1 MSLSGSSWL
10 KFGLFT
16 VGLGQS
22 FVFVLV
28 PPLAR
33 DLGLTE
39 IQTSSIFA
47 ISAVAWALTSAFWG
61 RASDK
66 YGRRNIA
73 ILGLLGYGISLIAL
87 ITPLFLAERNLLNL
101 SFLFPALVLG
111 RLING
116 LVGSATRPA
125 SFAYVAD
132 TTSKEKR
139 TVKFARLE
147 SSFLLGTV
155 AGPLIG
161 GFLFLITNET
171 PFYVFSLCALIA
183 AIGIYKNLDSSKST
197 DIKSEISSKIKWN
210 SKSILPF
217 LFWRTNETPFYVF
230 SLCALIAAIGIYKN
244 LDSSKSTDIKS
255 EISSKIKWNSKSI
268 LPFLFFAAVLSL
280 CQSSLL
286 QSIGF
291 YITDFFGD
299 LENLPTLISMTF
311 GLLSMSTIFSQYI
324 FTDAFP
330 LNNYYLLLIG
340 TILLVFSYFTM
351 AFFPTIS
358 IYYLSV
364 IVLGVGFGMTRPA
377 LSSSL
382 SLAQT
387 PENQG
392 SAAGYLGSVIPIGHM
407 TTPFIAM
414 PIYAINPSY
423 LYYFSSFLCIGLILF
438 IISNPTIKKTK
449 DYE

>member
-1 MSLSGSSWL
+1 MSISGSSWL

-28 PPLAR
+28 PTLAR
-33 DLGLTE
+33 DLGLSE
-39 IQTSSIFA
+39 IQTSLIFA
-47 ISAVAWALTSAFWG
+47 ISALAWAATSAFWG
-61 RASDK
+61 RASDR
-66 YGRRNIA
+66 YGRKNIA
-73 ILGLLGYGISLIAL
+73 VLGLVGYAVSLIAL
-87 ITPLFLAERNLLNL
+87 ITPLFLAERNLLDL
-101 SFLFPALVLG
+101 AFLFPALVLG

-125 SFAYVAD
+125 SFAYTAD
-132 TTSKEKR
+132 ITSKEKR

-155 AGPLIG
+155 AGPLLG

-171 PFYVFSLCALIA
+171 PFYVFSFLALIA
-183 AIGIYKNLDSSKST
+183 AVGIYWTLEPTSPKYNPSKNNNNQ
-197 DIKSEISSKIKWN
+197 IRWFSE
-210 SKSILPF
+210 SIWPF
-217 LFWRTNETPFYVF
+217 L
-230 SLCALIAAIGIYKN
+230 ALAAI
-244 LDSSKSTDIKS
+244 
-255 EISSKIKWNSKSI
+255 
-268 LPFLFFAAVLSL
+268 LSL
-280 CQSSLL
+280 CQASLL

-291 YITDFFGD
+291 YIADSFTNSSD
-299 LENLPTLISMTF
+299 LPILISMTF
-311 GLLSMSTIFSQYI
+311 TMLSISTIVSQYL

-330 LNNYYLLLIG
+330 MNNFNLLLFG

-351 AFFPTIS
+351 AFFPMIS
-358 IYYLSV
+358 VYYLSI
-364 IVLGVGFGMTRPA
+364 IVLGFGFGMTRPA

-382 SLAQT
+382 SIAQT

-414 PIYAINPSY
+414 PIYALNPAY
-423 LYYFSSFLCIGLILF
+423 LYYFSSILCIGLVLF
-438 IISNPTIKKTK
+438 IIFHPTIRKSGLI
-449 DYE
+449 

>member
-1 MSLSGSSWL
+1 MSISGSSWL

-33 DLGLTE
+33 DLGLSE

-47 ISAVAWALTSAFWG
+47 ISALAWATTSAFWG
-61 RASDK
+61 RTSDK

-73 ILGLLGYGISLIAL
+73 ILGLVGYSISLISL
-87 ITPLFLAERNLLNL
+87 ITPLFLAQKNLLNVTL
-101 SFLFPALVLG
+101 LFPALVLG

-125 SFAYVAD
+125 SFAYIAD
-132 TTSKEKR
+132 ITSKDNR

-155 AGPLIG
+155 AGPLVG
-161 GFLFLITNET
+161 GFLFLISNET
-171 PFYVFSLCALIA
+171 PFYVFSGLAFIA
-183 AIGIYKNLDSSKST
+183 AIGIYRKLDSVTKKKNTVKKVNKINWYSST
-197 DIKSEISSKIKWN
+197 IW
-210 SKSILPF
+210 PF
-217 LFWRTNETPFYVF
+217 L
-230 SLCALIAAIGIYKN
+230 A
-244 LDSSKSTDIKS
+244 
-255 EISSKIKWNSKSI
+255 
-268 LPFLFFAAVLSL
+268 FAAVLSL
-280 CQSSLL
+280 CQASLL

-291 YITDFFGD
+291 YITDLYSDFD
-299 LENLPTLISMTF
+299 NLPTLISMTF
-311 GLLSMSTIFSQYI
+311 ALLSISTIVSQYI

-330 LNNYYLLLIG
+330 MNNFNLLLFGTLLLI
-340 TILLVFSYFTM
+340 FSYFTM
-351 AFFPTIS
+351 AFYQTIS
-358 IYYLSV
+358 VYYLSI
-364 IVLGVGFGMTRPA
+364 IVLGFGFGMTRPA
-377 LSSSL
+377 LASSL
-382 SLAQT
+382 SLAQS

-414 PIYAINPSY
+414 PIYSINPAY
-423 LYYFSSFLCIGLILF
+423 LYYFSSVLCITLIIF
-438 IISNPTIKKTK
+438 IISQPILKKSGSL
-449 DYE
+449 

>member
-1 MSLSGSSWL
+1 MAISGSSWL

-33 DLGLTE
+33 DLGLSE

-61 RASDK
+61 RTSDK

-73 ILGLLGYGISLIAL
+73 ILGLLGYSISLIAL
-87 ITPLFLAERNLLNL
+87 ITPLFLVERNILHIAY
-101 SFLFPALVLG
+101 LFPALVLG

-125 SFAYVAD
+125 SFAYIAD

-139 TVKFARLE
+139 TLKFARLE

-155 AGPLIG
+155 AGPLLG

-171 PFYVFSLCALIA
+171 PFYVFSFFALVA
-183 AIGIYKNLDSSKST
+183 AWCIYKELDNTNLKKETKKEIIKIHWHSKT
-197 DIKSEISSKIKWN
+197 
-210 SKSILPF
+210 ILPF
-217 LFWRTNETPFYVF
+217 LMY
-230 SLCALIAAIGIYKN
+230 AAI
-244 LDSSKSTDIKS
+244 
-255 EISSKIKWNSKSI
+255 
-268 LPFLFFAAVLSL
+268 LSL
-280 CQSSLL
+280 CQASLL

-291 YITDFFGD
+291 YITDLFREFD
-299 LENLPTLISMTF
+299 NLPTLISMTF
-311 GLLSMSTIFSQYI
+311 ALLSISTIVSQYI

-330 LNNYYLLLIG
+330 MKNFNLLLFG

-351 AFFPTIS
+351 AFFQSIS
-358 IYYLSV
+358 VYYLS
-364 IVLGVGFGMTRPA
+364 IIILGLGFGMTRPA
-377 LSSSL
+377 LASSL

-414 PIYAINPSY
+414 PIYAINPAY
-423 LYYFSSFLCIGLILF
+423 LYYFSSILCIGLVLF
-438 IISNPTIKKTK
+438 IISHPTIKKSGLI
-449 DYE
+449 

>member
-1 MSLSGSSWL
+1 MSISGSSWL

-33 DLGLTE
+33 DLGLSE

-47 ISAVAWALTSAFWG
+47 ISALAWASTSTFWG
-61 RASDK
+61 RTSDR

-73 ILGLLGYGISLIAL
+73 ILGLLGYAISLIAL
-87 ITPLFLAERNLLNL
+87 ITPLFLVERNILHIT
-101 SFLFPALVLG
+101 FLFPALVLG

-116 LVGSATRPA
+116 LIGSATRPA

-132 TTSKEKR
+132 TSSKEKR

-161 GFLFLITNET
+161 GFLFLITKET
-171 PFYVFSLCALIA
+171 PFYVFSFFALIA
-183 AIGIYKNLDSSKST
+183 ALGIYSKLEST
-197 DIKSEISSKIKWN
+197 NPITSHNTTSIKIKW
-210 SKSILPF
+210 SSETILPF
-217 LFWRTNETPFYVF
+217 LIF
-230 SLCALIAAIGIYKN
+230 AGI
-244 LDSSKSTDIKS
+244 
-255 EISSKIKWNSKSI
+255 
-268 LPFLFFAAVLSL
+268 LSL
-280 CQSSLL
+280 CQASLL

-291 YITDFFGD
+291 YITDLFGNF
-299 LENLPTLISMTF
+299 ENLPTLISMTF
-311 GLLSMSTIFSQYI
+311 ALLSISTIFSQYI

-330 LNNYYLLLIG
+330 INNYYLLLFG
-340 TILLVFSYFTM
+340 SILLVFSYFTM
-351 AFFPTIS
+351 AYIQTIS
-358 IYYLSV
+358 VYYLS
-364 IVLGVGFGMTRPA
+364 IIILGFGFGMTRPA

-414 PIYAINPSY
+414 PIYAIDPSY
-423 LYYFSSFLCIGLILF
+423 LYYFSSILCIGLILF
-438 IISNPTIKKTK
+438 IILHPTMKKTQLV
-449 DYE
+449 

>member
-1 MSLSGSSWL
+1 MSISGSSWL

-28 PPLAR
+28 PTLAR
-33 DLGLTE
+33 DLGLSE
-39 IQTSSIFA
+39 IQTSLIFA
-47 ISAVAWALTSAFWG
+47 ISALAWATTSAFWG
-61 RASDK
+61 RASDR
-66 YGRRNIA
+66 YGRKNIA
-73 ILGLLGYGISLIAL
+73 VLGLVGYAVSLIAL
-87 ITPLFLAERNLLNL
+87 ITPLFLAERNLLDL
-101 SFLFPALVLG
+101 AFLFPALVLG

-125 SFAYVAD
+125 SFAYTAD
-132 TTSKEKR
+132 ISSKEKR

-155 AGPLIG
+155 AGPLLG

-171 PFYVFSLCALIA
+171 PFYVFSFLALIA
-183 AIGIYKNLDSSKST
+183 AVGIYWTLEPTSPKYDPSKNNNNQ
-197 DIKSEISSKIKWN
+197 IRWFSE
-210 SKSILPF
+210 SIWPF
-217 LFWRTNETPFYVF
+217 L
-230 SLCALIAAIGIYKN
+230 ALAAI
-244 LDSSKSTDIKS
+244 
-255 EISSKIKWNSKSI
+255 
-268 LPFLFFAAVLSL
+268 LSL
-280 CQSSLL
+280 CQASLL

-291 YITDFFGD
+291 YIADSFTNSSD
-299 LENLPTLISMTF
+299 LPILISMTF
-311 GLLSMSTIFSQYI
+311 TMLSISTIVSQYL

-330 LNNYYLLLIG
+330 MNNFNLLLFG

-351 AFFPTIS
+351 AFFPMIS
-358 IYYLSV
+358 VYYLSI
-364 IVLGVGFGMTRPA
+364 IVLGFGFGMTRPA

-382 SLAQT
+382 SIAQT

-414 PIYAINPSY
+414 PIYALNPAY
-423 LYYFSSFLCIGLILF
+423 LYYFSSILCIGLIVF
-438 IISNPTIKKTK
+438 IISHPIIRKSGAL
-449 DYE
+449 

>member
-1 MSLSGSSWL
+1 MHISPSSWL

-33 DLGLTE
+33 DLGLSE

-47 ISAVAWALTSAFWG
+47 ISALAWATTSAFWG
-61 RASDK
+61 RTSDK

-73 ILGLLGYGISLIAL
+73 ILGLVGYSISLIAL
-87 ITPLFLAERNLLNL
+87 ITPLFLAQKNLLNVTL
-101 SFLFPALVLG
+101 LFPALVLG

-125 SFAYVAD
+125 SFAYIAD
-132 TTSKEKR
+132 ITSKDNR

-155 AGPLIG
+155 AGPLVG
-161 GFLFLITNET
+161 GFLFLISNET
-171 PFYVFSLCALIA
+171 PFYVFSGLAFIA
-183 AIGIYKNLDSSKST
+183 AIGIYRKLDSVTKTKNTVKKLNKINWYSST
-197 DIKSEISSKIKWN
+197 IW
-210 SKSILPF
+210 PF
-217 LFWRTNETPFYVF
+217 L
-230 SLCALIAAIGIYKN
+230 A
-244 LDSSKSTDIKS
+244 
-255 EISSKIKWNSKSI
+255 
-268 LPFLFFAAVLSL
+268 FAAVLSL
-280 CQSSLL
+280 CQASLL

-291 YITDFFGD
+291 YITDLYSDFD
-299 LENLPTLISMTF
+299 NLPTLISMTF
-311 GLLSMSTIFSQYI
+311 ALLSISTIVSQYI

-330 LNNYYLLLIG
+330 MNNFNLLLFGTLLLI
-340 TILLVFSYFTM
+340 FSYFTM
-351 AFFPTIS
+351 AFYQTIS
-358 IYYLSV
+358 VYYLSI
-364 IVLGVGFGMTRPA
+364 IVLGFGFGMTRPA
-377 LSSSL
+377 VASSL
-382 SLAQT
+382 SLAQS

-414 PIYAINPSY
+414 PIYSINPAY
-423 LYYFSSFLCIGLILF
+423 LYYFSSVLCITLIIF
-438 IISNPTIKKTK
+438 IISQPILKKSGSL
-449 DYE
+449 

>member
-1 MSLSGSSWL
+1 MSISGSSWL

-33 DLGLTE
+33 DLGLSV

-47 ISAVAWALTSAFWG
+47 ISAFAWALTSAFWG
-61 RASDK
+61 RTSDK

-73 ILGLLGYGISLIAL
+73 ILGLLGYAISLIAL
-87 ITPLFLAERNLLNL
+87 ITPLFLVERNILHVAY
-101 SFLFPALVLG
+101 LFPALVLG

-132 TTSKEKR
+132 TSTKEKR
-139 TVKFARLE
+139 TLKFARLE

-155 AGPLIG
+155 AGPLLG

-171 PFYVFSLCALIA
+171 PFYVFSFFALVA
-183 AIGIYKNLDSSKST
+183 AFGIYRELDNTNIKKENNNEQTKINWYSKT
-197 DIKSEISSKIKWN
+197 
-210 SKSILPF
+210 ILPF
-217 LFWRTNETPFYVF
+217 LIY
-230 SLCALIAAIGIYKN
+230 AAI
-244 LDSSKSTDIKS
+244 
-255 EISSKIKWNSKSI
+255 
-268 LPFLFFAAVLSL
+268 LSL
-280 CQSSLL
+280 CQASLL

-291 YITDFFGD
+291 YITDLFNTF
-299 LENLPTLISMTF
+299 ENLPTLISMTF
-311 GLLSMSTIFSQYI
+311 ALLSISTIVSQYI

-330 LNNYYLLLIG
+330 MKNFNLLLFG
-340 TILLVFSYFTM
+340 TVLLIFSYSTM
-351 AFFPTIS
+351 AFFQSIS
-358 IYYLSV
+358 VYYLS
-364 IVLGVGFGMTRPA
+364 IIILGFGFGMTRPA
-377 LSSSL
+377 LASSL

-414 PIYAINPSY
+414 PIYAINPAY
-423 LYYFSSFLCIGLILF
+423 LYYFSSILCIGLVLF
-438 IISNPTIKKTK
+438 IIFHPTIRKSGLI
-449 DYE
+449 

>member
-1 MSLSGSSWL
+1 MSISGSSWL

-33 DLGLTE
+33 DLGLSE

-47 ISAVAWALTSAFWG
+47 ISALAWASTSAFWG
-61 RASDK
+61 RTSDK

-73 ILGLLGYGISLIAL
+73 ILGLVGYSISLIAL
-87 ITPLFLAERNLLNL
+87 ITPLFLAQKNLLNVTL
-101 SFLFPALVLG
+101 LFPALVLG

-125 SFAYVAD
+125 SFAYIAD
-132 TTSKEKR
+132 ITSKDNR

-155 AGPLIG
+155 AGPLVG
-161 GFLFLITNET
+161 GFLFLISNET
-171 PFYVFSLCALIA
+171 PFYVFSMLAFIA
-183 AIGIYKNLDSSKST
+183 AIGIYRKLDSVTKKKNTVKKLNKINWYSST
-197 DIKSEISSKIKWN
+197 IW
-210 SKSILPF
+210 PF
-217 LFWRTNETPFYVF
+217 L
-230 SLCALIAAIGIYKN
+230 A
-244 LDSSKSTDIKS
+244 
-255 EISSKIKWNSKSI
+255 
-268 LPFLFFAAVLSL
+268 FAAVLSL
-280 CQSSLL
+280 CQASLL

-291 YITDFFGD
+291 YITDLYSDFD
-299 LENLPTLISMTF
+299 NLPTLISMTF
-311 GLLSMSTIFSQYI
+311 ALLSISTIVSQYI

-330 LNNYYLLLIG
+330 MNNFNLLLFGTLLLI
-340 TILLVFSYFTM
+340 FSYFTM
-351 AFFPTIS
+351 AFYQTIS
-358 IYYLSV
+358 VYYLS
-364 IVLGVGFGMTRPA
+364 IILLGFGFGMTRPA
-377 LSSSL
+377 LASSL
-382 SLAQT
+382 SLAQS

-414 PIYAINPSY
+414 PIYSINPAY
-423 LYYFSSFLCIGLILF
+423 LYYFSSVLCITLIIF
-438 IISNPTIKKTK
+438 IISQPILKKSGSL
-449 DYE
+449 

>member
-1 MSLSGSSWL
+1 MAISGSSWL

-33 DLGLTE
+33 DLGLSE

-61 RASDK
+61 RTSDK

-73 ILGLLGYGISLIAL
+73 ILGLLGYSISLIAL
-87 ITPLFLAERNLLNL
+87 ITPLFLVERNILHIAY
-101 SFLFPALVLG
+101 LFPALVLG

-125 SFAYVAD
+125 SFAYIAD

-139 TVKFARLE
+139 TLKFARLE

-171 PFYVFSLCALIA
+171 PFYVFSFFALVA
-183 AIGIYKNLDSSKST
+183 AWGIYKELDNTNLKKETKKEIIKIHWHSKT
-197 DIKSEISSKIKWN
+197 
-210 SKSILPF
+210 ILPF
-217 LFWRTNETPFYVF
+217 LMY
-230 SLCALIAAIGIYKN
+230 AAI
-244 LDSSKSTDIKS
+244 
-255 EISSKIKWNSKSI
+255 
-268 LPFLFFAAVLSL
+268 LSL
-280 CQSSLL
+280 CQASLL

-291 YITDFFGD
+291 YITDLFREFD
-299 LENLPTLISMTF
+299 NLPTLISMTF
-311 GLLSMSTIFSQYI
+311 ALLSISTIVSQYI

-330 LNNYYLLLIG
+330 MKNFNLLLFG

-351 AFFPTIS
+351 AFFQSIS
-358 IYYLSV
+358 VYYLS
-364 IVLGVGFGMTRPA
+364 IIILGLGFGMTRPA
-377 LSSSL
+377 LASSL

-414 PIYAINPSY
+414 PIYAINPAY
-423 LYYFSSFLCIGLILF
+423 LYYFSSILCIGLVLF
-438 IISNPTIKKTK
+438 IISHPTIKKSGLI
-449 DYE
+449 

>member
-1 MSLSGSSWL
+1 MSISGSSWL

-33 DLGLTE
+33 DLGLSE

-47 ISAVAWALTSAFWG
+47 ISALAWATTSAFWG
-61 RASDK
+61 RTSDK

-73 ILGLLGYGISLIAL
+73 ILGLVGYSISLIAL
-87 ITPLFLAERNLLNL
+87 ITPLFLAQKNLLNVTL
-101 SFLFPALVLG
+101 LFPALVLG

-125 SFAYVAD
+125 SFAYIAD
-132 TTSKEKR
+132 ITSKDNR

-155 AGPLIG
+155 AGPLVG
-161 GFLFLITNET
+161 GFLFLISNET
-171 PFYVFSLCALIA
+171 PFYVFSGLAFIA
-183 AIGIYKNLDSSKST
+183 AVGIYRKLDSVTKKKNTVKKLNKINWYSST
-197 DIKSEISSKIKWN
+197 IW
-210 SKSILPF
+210 PF
-217 LFWRTNETPFYVF
+217 L
-230 SLCALIAAIGIYKN
+230 A
-244 LDSSKSTDIKS
+244 
-255 EISSKIKWNSKSI
+255 
-268 LPFLFFAAVLSL
+268 FAAVLSL
-280 CQSSLL
+280 CQASLL

-291 YITDFFGD
+291 YITDLYSDFD
-299 LENLPTLISMTF
+299 NLPTLISMTF
-311 GLLSMSTIFSQYI
+311 ALLSISTIVSQYI

-330 LNNYYLLLIG
+330 MNNFNLLLFGTLLLI
-340 TILLVFSYFTM
+340 FSYFTM
-351 AFFPTIS
+351 AFYQTIS
-358 IYYLSV
+358 VYYLSI
-364 IVLGVGFGMTRPA
+364 IVLGFGFGMTRPA
-377 LSSSL
+377 LASSL
-382 SLAQT
+382 SLAQS

-414 PIYAINPSY
+414 PIYSINPAY
-423 LYYFSSFLCIGLILF
+423 LYYFSSVLCITLIIF
-438 IISNPTIKKTK
+438 IISQPILKKSGSL
-449 DYE
+449 

>member
-1 MSLSGSSWL
+1 MSISGSSWL

-33 DLGLTE
+33 DLGLSE

-47 ISAVAWALTSAFWG
+47 ISALAWATTSAFWG
-61 RASDK
+61 RTSDK

-73 ILGLLGYGISLIAL
+73 ILGLVGYSISLIAL
-87 ITPLFLAERNLLNL
+87 ITPLFLAQKNLLNVTL
-101 SFLFPALVLG
+101 LFPALVLG

-125 SFAYVAD
+125 SFAYIAD
-132 TTSKEKR
+132 ITSKDNR

-155 AGPLIG
+155 AGPLVG
-161 GFLFLITNET
+161 GFLFLISNET
-171 PFYVFSLCALIA
+171 PFYVFSMLAFIA
-183 AIGIYKNLDSSKST
+183 AIGIYRKLDSVTKTKNTVKKLNKIYWYSST
-197 DIKSEISSKIKWN
+197 IW
-210 SKSILPF
+210 PF
-217 LFWRTNETPFYVF
+217 L
-230 SLCALIAAIGIYKN
+230 A
-244 LDSSKSTDIKS
+244 
-255 EISSKIKWNSKSI
+255 
-268 LPFLFFAAVLSL
+268 FAAVLSL
-280 CQSSLL
+280 CQASLL

-291 YITDFFGD
+291 YITDLYSDFD
-299 LENLPTLISMTF
+299 NLPTLISMTF
-311 GLLSMSTIFSQYI
+311 ALLSISTIVSQYI

-330 LNNYYLLLIG
+330 MNNFNLLLFGTLLLI
-340 TILLVFSYFTM
+340 FSYFTM
-351 AFFPTIS
+351 AFYQTIS
-358 IYYLSV
+358 VYYLSI
-364 IVLGVGFGMTRPA
+364 IVLGFGFGMTRPA
-377 LSSSL
+377 LASSL
-382 SLAQT
+382 SLAQS

-414 PIYAINPSY
+414 PIYSINPAY
-423 LYYFSSFLCIGLILF
+423 LYYFSSVLCITLIIF
-438 IISNPTIKKTK
+438 IISQPILKKSGSL
-449 DYE
+449 

>member
-1 MSLSGSSWL
+1 MSISGSSWL

-33 DLGLTE
+33 DLGLSE

-47 ISAVAWALTSAFWG
+47 ISALAWATTSAFWG
-61 RASDK
+61 RTSDK

-73 ILGLLGYGISLIAL
+73 ILGLVGYSISLIAL
-87 ITPLFLAERNLLNL
+87 ITPLFLAQKNLLNVTL
-101 SFLFPALVLG
+101 LFPALVLG

-125 SFAYVAD
+125 SFAYIAD
-132 TTSKEKR
+132 ITSKDNR

-155 AGPLIG
+155 AGPLVG
-161 GFLFLITNET
+161 GFLFLISNET
-171 PFYVFSLCALIA
+171 PFYVFSMLAFIA
-183 AIGIYKNLDSSKST
+183 AIGIYRKLDSVTKKKNTVKKLNKINWYSST
-197 DIKSEISSKIKWN
+197 IW
-210 SKSILPF
+210 PF
-217 LFWRTNETPFYVF
+217 L
-230 SLCALIAAIGIYKN
+230 A
-244 LDSSKSTDIKS
+244 
-255 EISSKIKWNSKSI
+255 
-268 LPFLFFAAVLSL
+268 FAAVLSL
-280 CQSSLL
+280 CQASLL

-291 YITDFFGD
+291 YITDLYSDFD
-299 LENLPTLISMTF
+299 NLPTLISMTF
-311 GLLSMSTIFSQYI
+311 ALLSISTIVSQYI

-330 LNNYYLLLIG
+330 MNNFNLLLFGTLLLI
-340 TILLVFSYFTM
+340 FSYFTM
-351 AFFPTIS
+351 AFYQTIS
-358 IYYLSV
+358 VYYLSI
-364 IVLGVGFGMTRPA
+364 IVLGFGFGMTRPA
-377 LSSSL
+377 LASSL
-382 SLAQT
+382 SLAQS

-414 PIYAINPSY
+414 PIYSINPAY
-423 LYYFSSFLCIGLILF
+423 LYYFSSVLCITLIIF
-438 IISNPTIKKTK
+438 IISQPILKKSGSL
-449 DYE
+449 

>member
-1 MSLSGSSWL
+1 MSISGSSWL

-33 DLGLTE
+33 DLGLSE

-47 ISAVAWALTSAFWG
+47 ISALAWATTSAFWG
-61 RASDK
+61 RTSDK

-73 ILGLLGYGISLIAL
+73 ILGLVGYSISLIAL
-87 ITPLFLAERNLLNL
+87 ITPLFLAQKNLLNVTL
-101 SFLFPALVLG
+101 LFPALVLG

-125 SFAYVAD
+125 SFAYIAD
-132 TTSKEKR
+132 ITSKDNR

-155 AGPLIG
+155 AGPLVG
-161 GFLFLITNET
+161 GFLFLISNET
-171 PFYVFSLCALIA
+171 PFYVFSGLAFIA
-183 AIGIYKNLDSSKST
+183 AIGIYRKLDSVTKKKNTVKKLNKINWYSST
-197 DIKSEISSKIKWN
+197 IW
-210 SKSILPF
+210 PF
-217 LFWRTNETPFYVF
+217 L
-230 SLCALIAAIGIYKN
+230 A
-244 LDSSKSTDIKS
+244 
-255 EISSKIKWNSKSI
+255 
-268 LPFLFFAAVLSL
+268 FAAVLSL
-280 CQSSLL
+280 FQASLL

-291 YITDFFGD
+291 YITDLYSDFD
-299 LENLPTLISMTF
+299 NLPTLISMTF
-311 GLLSMSTIFSQYI
+311 ALLSISTIVSQYI

-330 LNNYYLLLIG
+330 MNNFNLLLFGTLLLI
-340 TILLVFSYFTM
+340 FSYFTM
-351 AFFPTIS
+351 AFYQTIS
-358 IYYLSV
+358 VYYLSI
-364 IVLGVGFGMTRPA
+364 IVLGFGFGMTRPA
-377 LSSSL
+377 LASSL
-382 SLAQT
+382 SLAQS

-414 PIYAINPSY
+414 PIYSINPAY
-423 LYYFSSFLCIGLILF
+423 LYYFSSVLCITLIIF
-438 IISNPTIKKTK
+438 IISQPILKKSGSL
-449 DYE
+449 

>member
-1 MSLSGSSWL
+1 MSISGSSWL

-33 DLGLTE
+33 DLGLSE

-47 ISAVAWALTSAFWG
+47 ISALAWATTSAFWG
-61 RASDK
+61 RTSDK

-73 ILGLLGYGISLIAL
+73 ILGLVGYSISLIAL
-87 ITPLFLAERNLLNL
+87 ITPLFLAQKNLLNVTL
-101 SFLFPALVLG
+101 LFPALVLG

-125 SFAYVAD
+125 SFAYIAD
-132 TTSKEKR
+132 VTSKDNR

-155 AGPLIG
+155 AGPLVG
-161 GFLFLITNET
+161 GFLFLISNET
-171 PFYVFSLCALIA
+171 PFYVFSMLAFIA
-183 AIGIYKNLDSSKST
+183 AIGIYRKLDSVTKKKNTVKKLNKINWYSST
-197 DIKSEISSKIKWN
+197 IW
-210 SKSILPF
+210 PF
-217 LFWRTNETPFYVF
+217 L
-230 SLCALIAAIGIYKN
+230 A
-244 LDSSKSTDIKS
+244 
-255 EISSKIKWNSKSI
+255 
-268 LPFLFFAAVLSL
+268 FAAVLSL
-280 CQSSLL
+280 CQASLL

-291 YITDFFGD
+291 YITDLYSNFD
-299 LENLPTLISMTF
+299 NLPTLISMTF
-311 GLLSMSTIFSQYI
+311 ALLSISTIVSQYI

-330 LNNYYLLLIG
+330 MNNFNLLLFGTLLLI
-340 TILLVFSYFTM
+340 FSYFTM
-351 AFFPTIS
+351 AFYQTIS
-358 IYYLSV
+358 VYYLSI
-364 IVLGVGFGMTRPA
+364 IVLGFGFGMTRPA
-377 LSSSL
+377 LASSL
-382 SLAQT
+382 SLAQS

-414 PIYAINPSY
+414 PIYSINPAY
-423 LYYFSSFLCIGLILF
+423 LYYFSSVLCITLIVF
-438 IISNPTIKKTK
+438 IISQPILKKSGSL
-449 DYE
+449 

>member
-1 MSLSGSSWL
+1 MSISGSSWL

-33 DLGLTE
+33 DLGLSV

-47 ISAVAWALTSAFWG
+47 ISAFAWALTSAFWG
-61 RASDK
+61 RTSDK

-73 ILGLLGYGISLIAL
+73 ILGLLGYAISLIAL
-87 ITPLFLAERNLLNL
+87 ITPLFLVERNILHVAY
-101 SFLFPALVLG
+101 LFPALVLG

-116 LVGSATRPA
+116 LIGSATRPA

-132 TTSKEKR
+132 TSTKEKR
-139 TVKFARLE
+139 TLKFARLE

-155 AGPLIG
+155 AGPLLG

-171 PFYVFSLCALIA
+171 PFYVFSFFALVA
-183 AIGIYKNLDSSKST
+183 AFGIYRELDNTNIKKENNNEQTKINWYSKT
-197 DIKSEISSKIKWN
+197 
-210 SKSILPF
+210 ILPF
-217 LFWRTNETPFYVF
+217 LIY
-230 SLCALIAAIGIYKN
+230 AAI
-244 LDSSKSTDIKS
+244 
-255 EISSKIKWNSKSI
+255 
-268 LPFLFFAAVLSL
+268 LSL
-280 CQSSLL
+280 CQASLL

-291 YITDFFGD
+291 YITDLFNTF
-299 LENLPTLISMTF
+299 ENLPTLISMTF
-311 GLLSMSTIFSQYI
+311 ALLSISTIVSQYI

-330 LNNYYLLLIG
+330 MKNFNLLLFG
-340 TILLVFSYFTM
+340 TVLLIFSYSTM
-351 AFFPTIS
+351 AFFQSIS
-358 IYYLSV
+358 VYYLS
-364 IVLGVGFGMTRPA
+364 IIILGFGFGMTRPA
-377 LSSSL
+377 LASSL

-414 PIYAINPSY
+414 PIYAINPAY
-423 LYYFSSFLCIGLILF
+423 LYYFSSILCIGLVLF
-438 IISNPTIKKTK
+438 IIFHPTIRKSGLI
-449 DYE
+449 

>member
-1 MSLSGSSWL
+1 MSNSGSSWL

-28 PPLAR
+28 PTLAR
-33 DLGLTE
+33 DLGLSE
-39 IQTSSIFA
+39 IQTSLIFA
-47 ISAVAWALTSAFWG
+47 ISALAWAATSAFWG
-61 RASDK
+61 RASDR
-66 YGRRNIA
+66 YGRKNIA
-73 ILGLLGYGISLIAL
+73 VLGLVGYAVSLIAL
-87 ITPLFLAERNLLNL
+87 ITPLFLAERNLLDL
-101 SFLFPALVLG
+101 AFLFPALVLG

-125 SFAYVAD
+125 SFAYTAD
-132 TTSKEKR
+132 ITSKEKR

-155 AGPLIG
+155 AGPLLG

-171 PFYVFSLCALIA
+171 PFYVFSFLALIA
-183 AIGIYKNLDSSKST
+183 AVGIYWTLESTSPKYNPSKNNNNQ
-197 DIKSEISSKIKWN
+197 IRWFSE
-210 SKSILPF
+210 SIWPF
-217 LFWRTNETPFYVF
+217 L
-230 SLCALIAAIGIYKN
+230 ALAAI
-244 LDSSKSTDIKS
+244 
-255 EISSKIKWNSKSI
+255 
-268 LPFLFFAAVLSL
+268 LSL
-280 CQSSLL
+280 CQASLL

-291 YITDFFGD
+291 YIADSFTNSSD
-299 LENLPTLISMTF
+299 LPILISMTF
-311 GLLSMSTIFSQYI
+311 TMLSISTIVSQYL

-330 LNNYYLLLIG
+330 MNNFNLLLFG

-351 AFFPTIS
+351 AFFPMIS
-358 IYYLSV
+358 VYYLSI
-364 IVLGVGFGMTRPA
+364 IVLGFGFGMTRPA

-382 SLAQT
+382 SIAQT

-414 PIYAINPSY
+414 PIYALNPAY
-423 LYYFSSFLCIGLILF
+423 LYYFSSILCIGLIVF
-438 IISNPTIKKTK
+438 IISHPIIRKSGAL
-449 DYE
+449 

>member
-1 MSLSGSSWL
+1 MSISGSSWL

-28 PPLAR
+28 PTLAR
-33 DLGLTE
+33 DLGLSE
-39 IQTSSIFA
+39 IQTSLIFA
-47 ISAVAWALTSAFWG
+47 ISALAWAATSAFWG
-61 RASDK
+61 RASDR
-66 YGRRNIA
+66 YGRKNIA
-73 ILGLLGYGISLIAL
+73 VLGLVGYAVSLIAL
-87 ITPLFLAERNLLNL
+87 ITPLFLAERNLLDL
-101 SFLFPALVLG
+101 VFLFPALVLG

-125 SFAYVAD
+125 SFAYTAD
-132 TTSKEKR
+132 ITSKEKR

-155 AGPLIG
+155 AGPLLG

-171 PFYVFSLCALIA
+171 PFYVFSFLALIA
-183 AIGIYKNLDSSKST
+183 AVGIYWTLEPTSPKYNPSKNNNNQ
-197 DIKSEISSKIKWN
+197 IRWFSE
-210 SKSILPF
+210 SIWPF
-217 LFWRTNETPFYVF
+217 L
-230 SLCALIAAIGIYKN
+230 ALAAI
-244 LDSSKSTDIKS
+244 
-255 EISSKIKWNSKSI
+255 
-268 LPFLFFAAVLSL
+268 LSL
-280 CQSSLL
+280 CQASLL

-291 YITDFFGD
+291 YIADSFTNSSD
-299 LENLPTLISMTF
+299 LPILISMTF
-311 GLLSMSTIFSQYI
+311 TMLSISTIVSQYL

-330 LNNYYLLLIG
+330 MNNFNLLLFG

-351 AFFPTIS
+351 AFFPMIS
-358 IYYLSV
+358 VYYLSI
-364 IVLGVGFGMTRPA
+364 IVLGFGFGMTRPA

-382 SLAQT
+382 SIAQT

-414 PIYAINPSY
+414 PIYALNPAY
-423 LYYFSSFLCIGLILF
+423 LYYFSSILCIGLIVF
-438 IISNPTIKKTK
+438 IISHPIIRKS
-449 DYE
+449 DAL

>member
-1 MSLSGSSWL
+1 MSISGSSWL

-33 DLGLTE
+33 DLGLSE

-47 ISAVAWALTSAFWG
+47 ISALAWATTSAFWG
-61 RASDK
+61 RTSDK

-73 ILGLLGYGISLIAL
+73 ILGLLGYSISLIAL
-87 ITPLFLAERNLLNL
+87 ITPLFLAQKNLLNVT
-101 SFLFPALVLG
+101 FLFPALVLG

-125 SFAYVAD
+125 SFAYIAD
-132 TTSKEKR
+132 ITSKDNR

-155 AGPLIG
+155 AGPLVG
-161 GFLFLITNET
+161 GFLFLISNET
-171 PFYVFSLCALIA
+171 PFYVFSGLAFIA
-183 AIGIYKNLDSSKST
+183 ALGIYRKLDSVTKQKNTVKKLNKINWYSST
-197 DIKSEISSKIKWN
+197 IW
-210 SKSILPF
+210 PF
-217 LFWRTNETPFYVF
+217 L
-230 SLCALIAAIGIYKN
+230 A
-244 LDSSKSTDIKS
+244 
-255 EISSKIKWNSKSI
+255 
-268 LPFLFFAAVLSL
+268 FAAVLSL
-280 CQSSLL
+280 CQASLL

-291 YITDFFGD
+291 YITDLYSDFD
-299 LENLPTLISMTF
+299 NLPTLISMTF
-311 GLLSMSTIFSQYI
+311 ALLSISTIVSQYI

-330 LNNYYLLLIG
+330 MNNFNLLLFGTLLLI
-340 TILLVFSYFTM
+340 FSYFTM
-351 AFFPTIS
+351 AFYQTIS
-358 IYYLSV
+358 VYYLSI
-364 IVLGVGFGMTRPA
+364 IVLGFGFGMTRPA
-377 LSSSL
+377 LASSL
-382 SLAQT
+382 SLAQS

-414 PIYAINPSY
+414 PIYSINPAY
-423 LYYFSSFLCIGLILF
+423 LYYFSSVLCITLIIF
-438 IISNPTIKKTK
+438 IMSQPILKKSGSL
-449 DYE
+449 

>member
-1 MSLSGSSWL
+1 MSISGSSWL

-33 DLGLTE
+33 DLGLSE

-47 ISAVAWALTSAFWG
+47 ISALAWATTSAFWG
-61 RASDK
+61 RTSDK

-73 ILGLLGYGISLIAL
+73 ILGLVGYSISLIAL
-87 ITPLFLAERNLLNL
+87 ITPLFLAQKNLLNVTL
-101 SFLFPALVLG
+101 LFPALVLG

-125 SFAYVAD
+125 SFAYIAD
-132 TTSKEKR
+132 ITSKDNR

-155 AGPLIG
+155 AGPLVG
-161 GFLFLITNET
+161 GFLFLISNET
-171 PFYVFSLCALIA
+171 PFYVFSGLAFIA
-183 AIGIYKNLDSSKST
+183 AIGIYRKLDSVTKKKNTVKKLNKINWYSST
-197 DIKSEISSKIKWN
+197 IW
-210 SKSILPF
+210 PF
-217 LFWRTNETPFYVF
+217 L
-230 SLCALIAAIGIYKN
+230 A
-244 LDSSKSTDIKS
+244 
-255 EISSKIKWNSKSI
+255 
-268 LPFLFFAAVLSL
+268 FAAVLSL
-280 CQSSLL
+280 CQASLL

-291 YITDFFGD
+291 YITDLYSDFD
-299 LENLPTLISMTF
+299 NLPTLISMTF
-311 GLLSMSTIFSQYI
+311 ALLSISTIVSQYI

-330 LNNYYLLLIG
+330 MNNFNLLLFGTLLLI
-340 TILLVFSYFTM
+340 FSYFTM
-351 AFFPTIS
+351 AFYQTIS
-358 IYYLSV
+358 VYYLSI
-364 IVLGVGFGMTRPA
+364 IVLGFGFGMTRPA
-377 LSSSL
+377 LASSL
-382 SLAQT
+382 SLAQS

-414 PIYAINPSY
+414 PIYSMNPAY
-423 LYYFSSFLCIGLILF
+423 LYYFSSVLCITLIIF
-438 IISNPTIKKTK
+438 IINQPILKKSGSL
-449 DYE
+449 

>member
-1 MSLSGSSWL
+1 MSISGSSWL

-33 DLGLTE
+33 DLGLSE

-47 ISAVAWALTSAFWG
+47 ISALAWATTSAFWG
-61 RASDK
+61 RTSDK

-73 ILGLLGYGISLIAL
+73 ILGLVGYSISLIAL
-87 ITPLFLAERNLLNL
+87 ITPLFLAQKNLLNVTL
-101 SFLFPALVLG
+101 LFPALVLG

-125 SFAYVAD
+125 SFAYIAD
-132 TTSKEKR
+132 ITSKDNR

-155 AGPLIG
+155 AGPLVG
-161 GFLFLITNET
+161 GFLFLISNET
-171 PFYVFSLCALIA
+171 PFYVFSMLAFIA
-183 AIGIYKNLDSSKST
+183 AIGIYRKLDSVTIKKNTVKKLNKINWYSST
-197 DIKSEISSKIKWN
+197 IW
-210 SKSILPF
+210 PF
-217 LFWRTNETPFYVF
+217 L
-230 SLCALIAAIGIYKN
+230 A
-244 LDSSKSTDIKS
+244 
-255 EISSKIKWNSKSI
+255 
-268 LPFLFFAAVLSL
+268 FAAVLSL
-280 CQSSLL
+280 CQASLL

-291 YITDFFGD
+291 YITDLYSNFD
-299 LENLPTLISMTF
+299 NLPTLISMTF
-311 GLLSMSTIFSQYI
+311 ALLSISTIVSQYI

-330 LNNYYLLLIG
+330 MNNFNLLLFGTLLLI
-340 TILLVFSYFTM
+340 FSYFTM
-351 AFFPTIS
+351 AFYQTIS
-358 IYYLSV
+358 VYYLSI
-364 IVLGVGFGMTRPA
+364 IVLGFGFGMTRPA
-377 LSSSL
+377 LASSL
-382 SLAQT
+382 SLAQS

-414 PIYAINPSY
+414 PIYSINPAY
-423 LYYFSSFLCIGLILF
+423 LYYFSSVLCITLIIF
-438 IISNPTIKKTK
+438 IISQPILKKSGSL
-449 DYE
+449 

>member
-1 MSLSGSSWL
+1 MSISGSSWL

-33 DLGLTE
+33 DLGLSE

-47 ISAVAWALTSAFWG
+47 ISALAWATTSAFWG
-61 RASDK
+61 RTSDK

-73 ILGLLGYGISLIAL
+73 ILGLVGYSISLIAL
-87 ITPLFLAERNLLNL
+87 ITPLFLAQKNLLNVTL
-101 SFLFPALVLG
+101 LFPALVLG

-125 SFAYVAD
+125 SFAYIAD
-132 TTSKEKR
+132 ITSKDNR

-155 AGPLIG
+155 AGPLVG
-161 GFLFLITNET
+161 GFLFLISNET
-171 PFYVFSLCALIA
+171 PFYVFSGSAFIA
-183 AIGIYKNLDSSKST
+183 AIGIYRKLDSVTKTKNTAKKLNKINWYSST
-197 DIKSEISSKIKWN
+197 IW
-210 SKSILPF
+210 PF
-217 LFWRTNETPFYVF
+217 L
-230 SLCALIAAIGIYKN
+230 A
-244 LDSSKSTDIKS
+244 
-255 EISSKIKWNSKSI
+255 
-268 LPFLFFAAVLSL
+268 FAAVLSL
-280 CQSSLL
+280 CQASLL

-291 YITDFFGD
+291 YITDLYSDFD
-299 LENLPTLISMTF
+299 NLPTLISMTF
-311 GLLSMSTIFSQYI
+311 ALLSISTIVSQYI

-330 LNNYYLLLIG
+330 MNNFNLLLFGTLLLI
-340 TILLVFSYFTM
+340 FSYFTM
-351 AFFPTIS
+351 AFYQTIS
-358 IYYLSV
+358 VYYLSI
-364 IVLGVGFGMTRPA
+364 IVLGFGFGMTRPA
-377 LSSSL
+377 LASSL
-382 SLAQT
+382 SLAQS

-414 PIYAINPSY
+414 PIYSINPAY
-423 LYYFSSFLCIGLILF
+423 LYYFSSVLCITLIIF
-438 IISNPTIKKTK
+438 IISQPILKKSGSL
-449 DYE
+449 

>member
-1 MSLSGSSWL
+1 MSISGSSWL

-33 DLGLTE
+33 DLGLSE

-47 ISAVAWALTSAFWG
+47 ISALAWATTSAFWG
-61 RASDK
+61 RTSDK

-73 ILGLLGYGISLIAL
+73 ILGLVGYSISLIAL
-87 ITPLFLAERNLLNL
+87 ITPLFLVQKNLLNVTL
-101 SFLFPALVLG
+101 LFPALVLG

-125 SFAYVAD
+125 SFAYIAD
-132 TTSKEKR
+132 ITSKDNR

-155 AGPLIG
+155 AGPLVG
-161 GFLFLITNET
+161 GFLFLISNET
-171 PFYVFSLCALIA
+171 PFYVFSMLAFIA
-183 AIGIYKNLDSSKST
+183 AIGIYRKLDSVTKTKNTVKKLNKINWYSST
-197 DIKSEISSKIKWN
+197 IW
-210 SKSILPF
+210 PF
-217 LFWRTNETPFYVF
+217 L
-230 SLCALIAAIGIYKN
+230 A
-244 LDSSKSTDIKS
+244 
-255 EISSKIKWNSKSI
+255 
-268 LPFLFFAAVLSL
+268 FAAVLSL
-280 CQSSLL
+280 CQASLL

-291 YITDFFGD
+291 YITDLYSDFD
-299 LENLPTLISMTF
+299 NLPTLISMTF
-311 GLLSMSTIFSQYI
+311 ALLSISTIVSQYI

-330 LNNYYLLLIG
+330 MNNFNLLLFGTLLLI
-340 TILLVFSYFTM
+340 FSYFTM
-351 AFFPTIS
+351 AFYQTIS
-358 IYYLSV
+358 VYYLS
-364 IVLGVGFGMTRPA
+364 IIILGFGFGMTRPA
-377 LSSSL
+377 LASSL
-382 SLAQT
+382 SLAQS

-414 PIYAINPSY
+414 PIYSINPAY
-423 LYYFSSFLCIGLILF
+423 LYYFSSVLCITLIIF
-438 IISNPTIKKTK
+438 IISQPILKKSGSL
-449 DYE
+449 